1 MKSHKDELMCTH
13 SPISTNV
20 TLRGGVSA
28 GNFSNLGDVESMHM
42 CTALCCAKP
51 TCDLAFMIGETCVAV
66 ECASE
71 EMCQTIRARP
81 TLFNP
86 KISYIRRR
94 EINQNVKKGIL
105 RLHMTSFPVIGRHFG
120 YMILHNTLA
129 VYSEIVVLRIMDV
142 SFKTCNSIGS
152 EIKNR
157 CFLAMVTIC
166 VWKIDQDGVYCK
178 RSTV

>member
-1 MKSHKDELMCTH
+1 MISLYTLPYLNNNLHGLHFLDDLTFRVNSGEDELMCTH

-20 TLRGGVSA
+20 RLRAGVRA
-28 GNFSNLGDVESMHM
+28 GNFVNLGDVESMHM

-81 TLFNP
+81 TGFNP
-86 KISYIRRR
+86 KISFIRRR

-105 RLHMTSFPVIGRHFG
+105 HLHMTSFQVIGCHLGWSYR
-120 YMILHNTLA
+120 LL
-129 VYSEIVVLRIMDV
+129 
-142 SFKTCNSIGS
+142 
-152 EIKNR
+152 
-157 CFLAMVTIC
+157 
-166 VWKIDQDGVYCK
+166 
-178 RSTV
+178 